1 MVTED
6 FCFPTTANNL
16 AHLNMTMTSPS
27 LWRIPSQSE
36 KVAGERHKWRRKSH
50 SDLEEKSRR
59 QEENEAAGGG
69 AEEKMDMLW
78 EDFNE
83 ELHEN
88 HGTPPDF
95 TRSPEGI
102 SRSKRADE
110 QGAVEM
116 CKASGGG
123 GGGPFSLLLVMKML
137 KKLLMLQNSAALKRH
152 ASLP

>member
-6 FCFPTTANNL
+6 FCFPTIANNL
-16 AHLNMTMTSPS
+16 AHLNMTTTPS

-36 KVAGERHKWRRKSH
+36 KVAGERHKWRLKSY
-50 SDLEEKSRR
+50 SELEEKSRR
-59 QEENEAAGGG
+59 QDKDEAAGGG

-83 ELHEN
+83 ELQQNHE
-88 HGTPPDF
+88 TAVLDSL
-95 TRSPEGI
+95 RLPEGF
-102 SRSKRADE
+102 STSNRAGE
-110 QGAVEM
+110 EGAAEM
-116 CKASGGG
+116 CKAS